1 MKPTRGRTSHADKL
15 RSNARSE
22 ALYAAMRGVPVRSDM
37 PAPPE
42 RQERAKRAVN
52 PSGEPLEG
60 DIQRAIIKYLA
71 VHPKV
76 AFVGRFNSGV
86 AVATDA
92 YGNTRYTRYNTIKGF
107 PDIHFLLKGG
117 KAGYCEVK
125 RPGGKLTPDQELFL
139 SAASAAGAL
148 AFMATSVM
156 DVEERL
162 K

>member
-1 MKPTRGRTSHADKL
+1 MAFNAHA
-15 RSNARSE
+15 
-22 ALYAAMRGVPVRSDM
+22 ALAQGKVLPIDAIALATPQAA
-37 PAPPE
+37 
-42 RQERAKRAVN
+42 QERVKRVAR
-52 PSGEPLEG
+52 PSAEPLEG
-60 DIQRAIIKYLA
+60 DIQRAIIKYLT

-86 AVATDA
+86 AVATDS

-117 KAGYCEVK
+117 RAGYCEVK
-125 RPGGKLTPDQELFL
+125 RPGGKLTPDQALFL
-139 SAASAAGAL
+139 SAAEDSGAL
-148 AFMATSVM
+148 AFMAVSVA